1 MTSGAWER
9 HLEERLGRPVEVRF
23 GRARTQP
30 VHSVAGPDGVRVR
43 LHAFFAEAPPE
54 IADALAAWLRSG
66 RRARRA
72 CARLDA
78 WIDARLAALPPRRP
92 RAPRLD
98 PRGRVHDLAALAAP
112 LWAKEFDADFFMR
125 PLPQLTWG
133 RRARSRARRSL
144 HLGSYAADQD
154 LVRIHPVLDHE
165 TVPEWFVR
173 FVLFHEILHAAVD
186 PHGHGPGFRA
196 RERSYADYRRAV
208 SWQREHFGRLLRRA
222 RRGA

>member
-78 WIDARLAALPPRRP
+78 WIDARLAALPPRR
-92 RAPRLD
+92 
-98 PRGRVHDLAALAAP
+98 
-112 LWAKEFDADFFMR
+112 WAKEFDADFFMR